1 MSTGLHFLQV
11 VEEIEE
17 KHLGIVSELM
27 VYGLVGKT
35 SKELLGIVI
44 KPITSGKKRTIYF
57 HDIDRMVKILEDMSA
72 K

>member
-1 MSTGLHFLQV
+1 MSSDLHFLQV

-17 KHLGIVSELM
+17 KHIGVVCEFM
-27 VYGLVGKT
+27 VYALVGKT

-44 KPITSGKKRTIYF
+44 KPIASGKKRTIYF
-57 HDIDRMVKILEDMSA
+57 HDIDRMIKILEDMSA